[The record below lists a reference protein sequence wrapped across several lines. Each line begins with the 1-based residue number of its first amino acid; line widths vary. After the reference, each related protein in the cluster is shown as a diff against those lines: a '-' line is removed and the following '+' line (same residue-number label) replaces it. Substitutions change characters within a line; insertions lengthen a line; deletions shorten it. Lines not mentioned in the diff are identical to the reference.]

1 MRVAMLTAAALLVVA
16 VGPGR
21 ASAQQEN
28 VKGPTP
34 VAAAATPAAF
44 TPEVIAK
51 AKLDGEMAATN
62 ANGWFGRGV
71 VFGALTGPIGIGV
84 GYLIAAN
91 STVELPA
98 DLRLTIAN
106 QPPELQSVYEKAYA
120 DAVRKQRK
128 STYNKGGW
136 TGFGAWV
143 LLVLA
148 SGSSGS

>member
-1 MRVAMLTAAALLVVA
+1 MLTAAALLVVA

-34 VAAAATPAAF
+34 VAAAATPAF

-51 AKLDGEMAATN
+51 AKLDGEMAAAN
-62 ANGWFGRGV
+62 ASGWYGRGV

-84 GYLIAAN
+84 GYLVAAN

-98 DLRLTIAN
+98 DLRLSIAS
-106 QPPELQSVYEKAYA
+106 QPPELQTVYEKAYA

-148 SGSSGS
+148 SGNSGS

>member
-1 MRVAMLTAAALLVVA
+1 MRSAILTAAALLLVA

-28 VKGPTP
+28 AKGPTP
-34 VAAAATPAAF
+34 VAAVTPAAF

-51 AKLDGEMAATN
+51 AKLDGEMAASN
-62 ANGWFGRGV
+62 ASGWFGRGV
-71 VFGALTGPIGIGV
+71 VFGVLTGPIGIGV
-84 GYLIAAN
+84 GYLVAAN

-98 DLRLTIAN
+98 DLRLTIAS
-106 QPPELQSVYEKAYA
+106 QPPELQTVYEKAYA

-136 TGFGAWV
+136 TGFGAWL